1 MEIHFYEKPGCINN
15 TKQKKLL
22 EENGHTVIAHSLL
35 TTPWTPELL
44 RSFFGESP
52 VSQWFNM
59 AAPRIKSG
67 EISPDDFD
75 ADTAIDAMLEEPLLI
90 RRPLIEANGKRA
102 CGFDN
107 PLVYK
112 MIASGTSVE
121 HLQSCPNISAPC
133 D

>member
-15 TKQKKLL
+15 TKQKILL

-35 TTPWTPELL
+35 TTQWTPELL
-44 RSFFGESP
+44 RSFFGVTP

-90 RRPLIEANGKRA
+90 RRPLIEANGERA

-107 PLVYK
+107 KLIHK
-112 MIASGTSVE
+112 LIAPDTSVAN
-121 HLQSCPNISAPC
+121 LQSCPNTSAPC